1 MFDIIQ
7 TYRTDVPNV
16 YLEVIMNNRINR
28 HRISKIKRTRQ
39 LRKRLFLTIIA
50 FLLGAFISIIF
61 LGTSAKAEEKNANI
75 TYKYYKSITVK
86 NDDTLW
92 GYALEYSKD
101 SNYQR
106 YVDEVMHINNLMNE
120 DINQGMALV
129 IPYYSEEFRF

>member
-1 MFDIIQ
+1 
-7 TYRTDVPNV
+7 
-16 YLEVIMNNRINR
+16 MNNRINR

-61 LGTSAKAEEKNANI
+61 LGTSAKAEEKSANI
-75 TYKYYKSITVK
+75 TYKYYKSSTVK

-120 DINQGMALV
+120 DIYQGMALV